1 MATKRSAKERRRSR
15 RRAAAVLVPT
25 IAGVFVAGTAFAYW
39 TTTGNGTGTATTGTD
54 TPVTITQTGITP
66 SDLSPDGPARPIE
79 FTIANAKS
87 SPQRVA
93 GVTIAIDSI
102 TYTSGGADAI
112 AAGCQK
118 AWFTINQPSALNT
131 DIPASGSTAFTS
143 TGATIRLVDSST
155 NQNTCK
161 GVTLGLTYTAL

>member
-25 IAGVFVAGTAFAYW
+25 IAAVFVAGTAYAFW
-39 TTTGNGTGTATTGTD
+39 TTTGNGTGTAATGTD
-54 TPVTITQTGITP
+54 TPVTVTQTGTLP
-66 SDLSPDGPARPIE
+66 SDLAPNGPAKPIA
-79 FTIANAKS
+79 FTVTNGKNA
-87 SPQRVA
+87 PQRVA
-93 GVTIAIDSI
+93 NVTIAIDTI

-118 AWFTINQPSALNT
+118 NWFTIVQPNT
-131 DIPASGSTAFTS
+131 INADIPANGFTDFPSTNAS
-143 TGATIRLVDSST
+143 IRLVDSTT

-161 GVTLGLTYTAL
+161 GVTLGLTFTAA